1 MFTLVKDKCCRFLCC
16 RKPDITRGTPVG
28 EKRSIKDISPDT
40 ETSDDEETKRRIRAR
55 NQGRRPSVRFEI
67 VRDHRDANHV
77 LSSSGSL
84 STKGPVPGKK
94 IVPKSPE
101 TVERIKGAVSCNF
114 MLNSLATEQLKDVI
128 LAMEERNVRA
138 GDTIIK
144 QGDEGDYFYVIDS
157 GEFDV
162 FTRQNDPPTVPVFHY
177 TNGGTF
183 GELALMY
190 NSPRAATVM
199 AVTDGALWAL
209 DRDTFRQIVVTANKA
224 RSELNQTFLAGM
236 DLMANLTRLEMATIA
251 DALQPVTFHK
261 GDVIIAQGD
270 ADYASFHFYILIDG
284 TCDFVA
290 AAAVIGSVGKEYS
303 ILDKNPSFMQALTEK
318 SKRAVS
324 VVATSP
330 VVKCLSMDV
339 ATFER
344 LMGPFH
350 VIFHRKIHSYAHAT
364 DSHDHQRTASRG
376 SSNDLSRV

>member
-1 MFTLVKDKCCRFLCC
+1 MFTLLKDKCCRFLCC
-16 RKPDITRGTPVG
+16 RKPDTTRGTPVG

-55 NQGRRPSVRFEI
+55 NQGRRPSV
-67 VRDHRDANHV
+67 
-77 LSSSGSL
+77 SSGSL

-114 MLNSLATEQLKDVI
+114 MLNALATEQLTDVI
-128 LAMEERNVRA
+128 LAMEERKVRA

-190 NSPRAATVM
+190 NSPRAATVV

-290 AAAVIGSVGKEYS
+290 AAAVIGSVGAVGY
-303 ILDKNPSFMQALTEK
+303 FGEK
-318 SKRAVS
+318 VRIC
-324 VVATSP
+324 T
-330 VVKCLSMDV
+330 
-339 ATFER
+339 T
-344 LMGPFH
+344 
-350 VIFHRKIHSYAHAT
+350 
-364 DSHDHQRTASRG
+364 
-376 SSNDLSRV
+376 